1 MIIWKNE
8 TLLLNTKDYKLN
20 FGILNFDDYRSAT
33 EKIIKSESFSFNDSY
48 TYRPNTYQGYNT
60 TIEILIRDSKR
71 KQFLSALRGGNRLS
85 LPKEENLYREYYIDG
100 EVKTT
105 YYSEGYSKLTIPVY
119 FNAFKYSTSKKV
131 FTFQKGLINTIYNE
145 GDVYA
150 EPVYTIKGSGNLIF
164 AINDEVHTFKNAQ
177 GGYIVNCKNKEQNI
191 TDLSGISKNV
201 TSEYNGN
208 FPILET
214 GGNRIQLISGDSLE
228 MKVNWRWID

>member
-1 MIIWKNE
+1 MIIWENE
-8 TLLLNTKDYKLN
+8 KRLLDTDDYKLN
-20 FGILNFDDYRSAT
+20 FGILNFDDYKSAT
-33 EKIIKSESFSFNDSY
+33 EKLIKSESFSFNDRY
-48 TYRPNTYQGYNT
+48 VYKPNTYQGYNT
-60 TIEILIRDSKR
+60 VLEVLIRDIKR
-71 KQFLSALRGGNRLS
+71 KEFLSSLRRGNRLS
-85 LPKEENLYREYYIDG
+85 LPKEENVYREYYIDG

-105 YYSEGYSKLTIPVY
+105 YYSEGYSKLAIPVY
-119 FNAFKYSTSKKV
+119 FNAFKYSTSKKI
-131 FTFQKGLINTIYNE
+131 FTFQKGLFNTIYNE

-150 EPVYTIKGSGNLIF
+150 EPVYTIRGNGNLIF
-164 AINDEVHTFKNAQ
+164 SVNGTVHTLRNAQ